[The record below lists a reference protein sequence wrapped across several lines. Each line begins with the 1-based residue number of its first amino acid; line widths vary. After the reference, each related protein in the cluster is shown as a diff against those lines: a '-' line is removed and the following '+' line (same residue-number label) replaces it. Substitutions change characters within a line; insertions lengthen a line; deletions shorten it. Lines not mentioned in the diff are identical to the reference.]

1 MTDGPQV
8 SVNALWVYQRK
19 LGQCAMLRIE
29 EIEPGPGKGDWS
41 GMALSLYS
49 VFCVAL
55 LALGSELIKGTGT
68 SVSDSSDSTQCNLPC
83 NCPALKQGT
92 GKAVYLYRDTNE

>member
-1 MTDGPQV
+1 MRFGYTN
-8 SVNALWVYQRK
+8 VN

-68 SVSDSSDSTQCNLPC
+68 SVSDSGDSTQCNLPC

-92 GKAVYLYRDTNE
+92 GSLFVQGYERMMSVRSAVS